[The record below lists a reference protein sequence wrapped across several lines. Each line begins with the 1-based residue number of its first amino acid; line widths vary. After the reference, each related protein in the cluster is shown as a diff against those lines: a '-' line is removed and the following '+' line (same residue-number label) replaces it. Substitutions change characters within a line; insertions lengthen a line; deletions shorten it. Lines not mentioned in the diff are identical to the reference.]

1 MKITL
6 NDNRKAILHK
16 IQNRVNT
23 GGSVYIYGAA
33 LRGNRVREYLINNG
47 IKDIKEFV
55 VDDDFLLKDHDG
67 VIPLSKF
74 NKVATPNDVLVAGFE
89 SYSRYCSFVSIG
101 KIKPCIF
108 FPFLPF
114 PASMNIERCYIDYV
128 YYQKHHDDFLR
139 TYNRLTEIYSQE
151 LFICFLE
158 AQINGDVKRL
168 QQLASGIQYF
178 DPIIPKCFDV
188 FVDCGGYT
196 GDTLESAYKLLDKIG
211 HYYIFE
217 PDKGNVLE
225 IYNVL
230 RKLKDKNVTIVE
242 KGVWSEETVLRFSSN
257 NSASRLDM
265 SGDIV
270 VDVTT
275 IDSVVDTCGKQ
286 SVYIKMDIEGSEVQ
300 ALLGSSQ
307 LIKKMHPYMAIS
319 VYHKRDDLFTIPD
332 VIDAISDNSY
342 DFFLRYYGDSCFC
355 ELILYCIPKA
365 SNNT

>member
-1 MKITL
+1 MNIIL
-6 NDNRKAILHK
+6 NDHRQEILNK
-16 IQNRVNT
+16 IRERVEK
-23 GGSVYIYGAA
+23 GGRVYVYGAA
-33 LRGNRVREYLINNG
+33 LRGKRVREYLLNER
-47 IKDIKEFV
+47 IKNIKEFV
-55 VDDDFLLKDHDG
+55 VDDEYWREGQKDI
-67 VIPLSKF
+67 IPLSVF
-74 NKVATPNDVLVAGFE
+74 NQILTPNDVLVSGFE
-89 SYSRYCSFVSIG
+89 SYSRYCSFVNIG
-101 KIKPCIF
+101 KINQCIF

-114 PASMNIERCYIDYV
+114 PASMNIECCYIDYA

-158 AQINGDVKRL
+158 AQINGDIKKL

-196 GDTLESAYKLLDKIG
+196 GDTLESAYKFLNEIG

-217 PDKGNVLE
+217 PDKSNVVQ

-257 NSASRLDM
+257 NSASRLDKC
-265 SGDIV
+265 GDII

-275 IDSVVDTCGKQ
+275 VDSVVDTRGKQ

-307 LIKKMHPYMAIS
+307 IIKNMHPYMAIS

-342 DFFLRYYGDSCFC
+342 DFYLRYYGDSCFC
-355 ELILYCIPKA
+355 ELILYCVPKA
-365 SNNT
+365 SKNT